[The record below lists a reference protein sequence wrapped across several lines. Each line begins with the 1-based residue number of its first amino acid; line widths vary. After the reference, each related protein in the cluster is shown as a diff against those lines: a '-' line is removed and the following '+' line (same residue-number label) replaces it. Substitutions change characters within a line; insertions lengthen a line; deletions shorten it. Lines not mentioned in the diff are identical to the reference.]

1 VKWPGTHCAIL
12 AALVDRTVVVKSI
25 GRRIKKPLTTFVL
38 NDGRRRKSRERA
50 TTGESQGMGTVI
62 EFPADAASRRLGST
76 MDGTSRDV
84 RGTVV
89 ILPVIRIER
98 QVEETNGDRGPEQGA
113 APGRR
118 RRRR

>member
-1 VKWPGTHCAIL
+1 MTAV
-12 AALVDRTVVVKSI
+12 AANGVS
-25 GRRIKKPLTTFVL
+25 
-38 NDGRRRKSRERA
+38 A
-50 TTGESQGMGTVI
+50 ATGESLGMGTII

-76 MDGTSRDV
+76 MDGAASEGA
-84 RGTVV
+84 GTVL

-98 QVEETNGDRGPEQGA
+98 EPEETNGGRGPEEGA